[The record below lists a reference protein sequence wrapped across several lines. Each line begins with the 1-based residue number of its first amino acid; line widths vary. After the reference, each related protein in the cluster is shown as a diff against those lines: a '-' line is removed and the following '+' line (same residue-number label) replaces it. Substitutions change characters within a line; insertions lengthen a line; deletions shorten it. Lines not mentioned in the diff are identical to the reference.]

1 MKHQKFWTK
10 RLFEKQSEVQMSF
23 QEIADFFGVSRA
35 SANNYIKRDVKAQFI
50 EKWSHYAESK
60 RKHQVCQGKNVY
72 KLRKI

>member
-60 RKHQVCQGKNVY
+60 RTRQVLQGKNVY
-72 KLRKI
+72 KLRKT